1 MLGSHFN
8 RGHPWPILIVASLG
22 LPQLKS
28 EGWCLVPQ
36 EMKEVEAEVF
46 SWLWGL
52 VYKGWDLVLC
62 DSMKHNDLKR
72 FCVC

>member
-1 MLGSHFN
+1 MLWSSMEHF
-8 RGHPWPILIVASLG
+8 RKLDG
-22 LPQLKS
+22 
-28 EGWCLVPQ
+28 CLVLASSVRE